1 MTFTSSLL
9 LSVVII
15 NITDF
20 LSHCTEQRKGG
31 LSVKPATHSEI
42 HSNVLLSGAMFD
54 LIYAGYNLSICHPTT
69 IASLGTPLAWFIPL
83 YFLFVHF
90 KPHFIKLLHTDY

>member
-9 LSVVII
+9 LAVVII

-42 HSNVLLSGAMFD
+42 HSNALLSGAMFD
-54 LIYAGYNLSICHPTT
+54 LI
-69 IASLGTPLAWFIPL
+69 
-83 YFLFVHF
+83 
-90 KPHFIKLLHTDY
+90 